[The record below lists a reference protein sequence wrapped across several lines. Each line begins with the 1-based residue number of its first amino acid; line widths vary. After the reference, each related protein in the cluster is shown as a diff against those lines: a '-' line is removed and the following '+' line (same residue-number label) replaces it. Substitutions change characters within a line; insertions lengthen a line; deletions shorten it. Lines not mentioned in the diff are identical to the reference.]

1 MTGAPKE
8 RTMEILEK
16 VEPFL
21 RGIYSGALGYIT
33 HGGAFTL
40 SMVIRT
46 LENRGN
52 QWRTGC
58 GGAVLA
64 DSDPAAEWREA
75 TVKARSV
82 IDAAGDATR
91 GIDMV

>member
-8 RTMEILEK
+8 RTVEILAGLEAG
-16 VEPFL
+16 P
-21 RGIYSGALGYIT
+21 RGIYAGALGYLT
-33 HGGAFTL
+33 YARAFRL

-46 LENRGN
+46 LENRGRV
-52 QWRTGC
+52 WRTGC

-75 TVKARSV
+75 VTKARSV
-82 IDAAGDATR
+82 IDAAGVNPRSR
-91 GIDMV
+91 GE